1 MTPLVVP
8 SSVQT
13 LLEYAGCWK
22 VEQDPRPLVEVYT
35 AALLAY
41 SRAAATLSPRCD
53 NVPLVLER
61 LAL

>member
-1 MTPLVVP
+1 M
-8 SSVQT
+8 QT

-22 VEQDPRPLVEVYT
+22 VEEDPLILVEVYT
-35 AALLAY
+35 VALLAY
-41 SRAAATLSPRCD
+41 SQASAVLSPQCD